1 MNFINPLNIDIVEL
15 YSQLVDRQDIQ
26 ENSIQNEALHGPIVI
41 NYQVPGSDLKPL
53 MKLVV
58 FLARGMATS
67 N

>member
-41 NYQVPGSDLKPL
+41 NYQVPGSDFKPL